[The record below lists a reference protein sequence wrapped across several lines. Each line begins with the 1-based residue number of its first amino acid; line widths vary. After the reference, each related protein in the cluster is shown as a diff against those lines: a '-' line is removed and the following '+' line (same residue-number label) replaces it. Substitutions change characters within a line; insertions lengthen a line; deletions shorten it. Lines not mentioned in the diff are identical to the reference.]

1 MRRSKTT
8 HDFVSAKA
16 VRADGHQVVHAHR
29 EVVATEDV
37 AVYAGKDAHAY
48 QDIIRGMD
56 RVKI

>member
-8 HDFVSAKA
+8 GDLVGESGA
-16 VRADGHQVVHAHR
+16 RADGRQVHTHR
-29 EVVATEDV
+29 EVVAKDDI
-37 AVYAGKDAHAY
+37 AVHAGKDAHAY

>member
-16 VRADGHQVVHAHR
+16 VRADGHQVHTHR

-37 AVYAGKDAHAY
+37 AMHAGKDAHAY